1 MTAGSTRATRSIMI
15 AAENVLIYLAVILSA
30 VIMSCL
36 VSTMIIFMGGGQAS
50 VDISGLIAIQI
61 ASVPAALISA
71 ILAIQIC
78 KTAGKEP
85 LTIGRLYH
93 AVPQWLV
100 FICLIL
106 FLLVCF
112 GEIAFLIVSRTTN
125 IVVGWAAH
133 APLISMFA
141 CSVAVCILYGC
152 IGLLRGKPH
161 ALSGRWSA

>member
-1 MTAGSTRATRSIMI
+1 MI
-15 AAENVLIYLAVILSA
+15 TAENVLIYLAVILSA

-36 VSTMIIFMGGGQAS
+36 VSTMVIFIGGGQAG
-50 VDISGLIAIQI
+50 VDLFGLMTIQI

-71 ILAIQIC
+71 LLGIQIC
-78 KTAGKEP
+78 RTASQEP

-133 APLISMFA
+133 APLISMLA

-152 IGLLRGKPH
+152 VGLLRGKPP